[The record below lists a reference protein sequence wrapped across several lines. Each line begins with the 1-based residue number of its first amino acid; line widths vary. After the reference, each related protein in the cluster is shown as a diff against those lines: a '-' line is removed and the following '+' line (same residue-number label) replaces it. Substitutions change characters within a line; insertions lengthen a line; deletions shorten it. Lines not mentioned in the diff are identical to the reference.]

1 MDTKAWGKTISYI
14 RKNKNIPIKQVIG
27 EKITR
32 SSYSRFA
39 SGQTNTSIDNF
50 FFFMNN
56 LHINFEEFI
65 YIQNKYEIDKYQKLL
80 KKAQVATHQKNIK
93 ELEKIKKRFDN
104 YAKATEYT
112 EPLHLKCIITLTIN
126 QLKREP
132 YDENAKQIITD
143 YLEQCETWM
152 HYELVLFN
160 NAMFI
165 FDLRLIKVMKRK
177 VIHNLEKYQN
187 LRSYGSESFRVL
199 INILMLFLEHSEFNE
214 ARLLVDE
221 IDEFQLHGD
230 MFFEKVLRMYFT
242 GLVDF
247 ISSKGQEQTL
257 LNKSLDILKSISRN
271 EYYAVLSTY
280 LTKMKQQ
287 YKLLD

>member
-1 MDTKAWGKTISYI
+1 
-14 RKNKNIPIKQVIG
+14 
-27 EKITR
+27 
-32 SSYSRFA
+32 
-39 SGQTNTSIDNF
+39 
-50 FFFMNN
+50 
-56 LHINFEEFI
+56 
-65 YIQNKYEIDKYQKLL
+65 
-80 KKAQVATHQKNIK
+80 
-93 ELEKIKKRFDN
+93 
-104 YAKATEYT
+104 
-112 EPLHLKCIITLTIN
+112 
-126 QLKREP
+126 
-132 YDENAKQIITD
+132 
-143 YLEQCETWM
+143 
-152 HYELVLFN
+152 
-160 NAMFI
+160 MFI
-165 FDLRLIKVMKRK
+165 FDLRLIKIMKRK

-257 LNKSLDILKSISRN
+257 LNESLDILKSISRN

>member
-1 MDTKAWGKTISYI
+1 
-14 RKNKNIPIKQVIG
+14 
-27 EKITR
+27 
-32 SSYSRFA
+32 
-39 SGQTNTSIDNF
+39 
-50 FFFMNN
+50 MNN

-93 ELEKIKKRFDN
+93 ELEKIKNDLIIMQKL
-104 YAKATEYT
+104 TEYT

-177 VIHNLEKYQN
+177 SN
-187 LRSYGSESFRVL
+187 
-199 INILMLFLEHSEFNE
+199 
-214 ARLLVDE
+214 
-221 IDEFQLHGD
+221 
-230 MFFEKVLRMYFT
+230 T
-242 GLVDF
+242 
-247 ISSKGQEQTL
+247 
-257 LNKSLDILKSISRN
+257 
-271 EYYAVLSTY
+271 
-280 LTKMKQQ
+280 
-287 YKLLD
+287 

>member
-1 MDTKAWGKTISYI
+1 METKDWGKTISYI

-32 SSYSRFA
+32 SAYSRFA

-50 FFFMNN
+50 FFFMQN

-65 YIQNKYEIDKYQKLL
+65 YIQNKYELDKYQKLL

-93 ELEKIKKRFDN
+93 ELEKIKNRFDN
-104 YAKATEYT
+104 YAKVTEYI

-126 QLKREP
+126 KLKKEP
-132 YDENAKQIITD
+132 YDKNAKQIITE
-143 YLEQCETWM
+143 YLEQCESWM

-165 FDLRLIKVMKRK
+165 FDLNLIKVMKRK

-187 LRSYGSESFRVL
+187 LRSYGSESFRIL

-214 ARLLVDE
+214 ARLLIDE
-221 IDEFQLHGD
+221 IDEFHLHGD

-247 ISSKGQEQTL
+247 ISSKGQEQAL
-257 LNKSLDILKSISRN
+257 LNESLDILKSISKN

-280 LTKMKQQ
+280 LTKMKKQ
-287 YKLLD
+287 YEILD